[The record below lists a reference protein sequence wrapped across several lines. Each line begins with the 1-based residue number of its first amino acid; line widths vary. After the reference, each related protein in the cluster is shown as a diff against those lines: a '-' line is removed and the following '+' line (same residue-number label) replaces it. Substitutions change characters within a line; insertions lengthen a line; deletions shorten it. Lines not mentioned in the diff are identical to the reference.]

1 MVNEPPQGFRT
12 SGDEAHGTRLVLV
25 RHGEAECN
33 VAGIV
38 GGPQGCTGLTDLGR
52 VQAAALARRLEVTRE
67 FDDAVAIYSS
77 VLPRAKETATIVA
90 AGLAPLRCEE
100 DCDLCELHP
109 GLADAMDWE
118 QMIATFGGPDWDVDP
133 TEPFAPQGESW
144 TGFYE
149 RCVGA
154 FFRLAERH
162 PEGVVLLF
170 VHGGV
175 IEQAIKL
182 AMGVPSSAR
191 LRLRT
196 EHCSLTEIEI
206 DQGEVRL
213 LRYND
218 RAPRDVTAR

>member
-1 MVNEPPQGFRT
+1 MAPS
-12 SGDEAHGTRLVLV
+12 SGDGRLRVD
-25 RHGEAECN
+25 R
-33 VAGIV
+33 AG
-38 GGPQGCTGLTDLGR
+38 GQDL
-52 VQAAALARRLEVTRE
+52 LAQL
-67 FDDAVAIYSS
+67 
-77 VLPRAKETATIVA
+77 
-90 AGLAPLRCEE
+90 
-100 DCDLCELHP
+100 
-109 GLADAMDWE
+109 
-118 QMIATFGGPDWDVDP
+118 
-133 TEPFAPQGESW
+133 
-144 TGFYE
+144 
-149 RCVGA
+149 
-154 FFRLAERH
+154 RLAERH